1 MATPHISAEKGD
13 IAKVVLMPGDPKRAK
28 LIADTYL
35 REVKEVSD
43 VRGIVC
49 YTGRS
54 PRGKLISVMASGMGQ
69 PSIGIYSY
77 ELYKFY
83 GVELIIRVGTC
94 GSYQENIK
102 VKDIIIAT
110 TASTDGNWA
119 HQYGLEGTYS
129 AGADFI
135 AANAAY
141 VAAKNNKKNVF
152 AGNVLSA
159 DVFYNDNVE
168 AWKKWEK
175 MGVLAVEM
183 ESYALYCNAARL
195 RKKALCILTVS
206 DSFHA
211 SEQLT
216 SEERQT
222 SVMDMVEI
230 AITTA
235 EKFA

>member
-1 MATPHISAEKGD
+1 MATPHINAEFGD

-28 LIADTYL
+28 LIADSFL
-35 REVKEVSD
+35 RDVKEVSD

-49 YTGRS
+49 YTGKS
-54 PRGKLISVMASGMGQ
+54 PRGKRVSVMASGMGQ
-69 PSIGIYSY
+69 ASIGIYSY
-77 ELYKFY
+77 ELFKFY
-83 GVELIIRVGTC
+83 GVEMIIRVGTC
-94 GSYQENIK
+94 GSYQKHIK

-119 HQYGLEGTYS
+119 HQYELEGTYS

-135 AANAAY
+135 AANVAY
-141 VAAKNNKKNVF
+141 VEATKLKKKVY

-159 DVFYNDNVE
+159 DVFYNDSVE
-168 AWKKWEK
+168 AWKQWEK

-195 RKKALCILTVS
+195 GKKALCILTVS
-206 DSFHA
+206 DSFHE
-211 SEQLT
+211 SELLT
-216 SEERQT
+216 SEERQN
-222 SVMDMVEI
+222 SLMDMLNI
-230 AITTA
+230 AINTA